1 MPAGTRF
8 DNSNSIAPTEKR
20 AFSLH
25 HLGLIIAHIRKRLQ
39 PSNGE
44 PGEKWTYTPNY
55 SGAKEHTVTRAED
68 VTLYDFCECV
78 IKLVTTKVRSM
89 VEQMATT
96 EQSPDYFV
104 SHFWGESVIDFS
116 SCLRQQARDRH
127 LDEEHTCY
135 WVRDVLPT
143 NVIQT
148 Y

>member
-44 PGEKWTYTPNY
+44 PGEKWTYMTNY
-55 SGAKEHTVTRAED
+55 NGAKEHAVTRAED
-68 VTLYDFCECV
+68 VTLYDLCE
-78 IKLVTTKVRSM
+78 
-89 VEQMATT
+89 
-96 EQSPDYFV
+96 Y
-104 SHFWGESVIDFS
+104 ESVIDFS

-127 LDEEHTCY
+127 LDGEHPCY
-135 WVRDVLPT
+135 WVGVVLPT
-143 NVIQT
+143 NVIKT
-148 Y
+148 H